1 MPPLP
6 RGPQSEGDAAQAAAA
21 EDALLALQLLG
32 RGAGLRHPL
41 HGHAYAR
48 YTALRPRAC
57 HACDGAILG
66 PFSKA
71 CHCLACGLVV
81 HRACVMR
88 VPKAPCGSYRGL
100 RDPDGRRSL
109 PREAQEA
116 AAAAVAAAAVGE
128 TAASASVGPRS
139 SGARRASVDGDE
151 TEAEDG
157 AAAGGGSGVEQQE
170 HEGGKGAADVTQAQV
185 ASAPAAAPA
194 PAPAAAELS
203 ERRSMTY
210 EALAMVGR
218 LVGTMVGS
226 GASAASAP
234 ASGAASP
241 VKDGGAGSASAGG
254 GFGFATLR
262 SGARAI
268 AGAYAGYTVRL
279 VRLCVRWTGDRV
291 D

>member
-1 MPPLP
+1 M
-6 RGPQSEGDAAQAAAA
+6 
-21 EDALLALQLLG
+21 
-32 RGAGLRHPL
+32 

-48 YTALRPRAC
+48 YTALRPRVC

-88 VPKAPCGSYRGL
+88 VPKAPCGRYRGL

-116 AAAAVAAAAVGE
+116 EVAAVAVAGEKAANGAR
-128 TAASASVGPRS
+128 ASPSPCPGS
-139 SGARRASVDGDE
+139 SGARRASVDDDE
-151 TEAEDG
+151 EDRG
-157 AAAGGGSGVEQQE
+157 
-170 HEGGKGAADVTQAQV
+170 
-185 ASAPAAAPA
+185 PAAAASGEQHQQEGGAKGTSGAAQAQASGGEPTPA
-194 PAPAAAELS
+194 PSLAAAAELS

-210 EALAMVGR
+210 DALAMVGR

-226 GASAASAP
+226 GASASSSAAAASE
-234 ASGAASP
+234 AASP
-241 VKDGGAGSASAGG
+241 VKDGGANGAEGGGSGSG

-279 VRLCVRWTGDRV
+279 GNWIVMVERFAI
-291 D
+291 